1 MANIKT
7 DHDDIYAVSRAIFL
21 HLPQRKALLEM
32 TLEKAD
38 LEDIFIELT
47 ESSAIM
53 LKPKPQKG
61 SRHESRNRKG
71 RWLTI
76 DGGVKT

>member
-1 MANIKT
+1 
-7 DHDDIYAVSRAIFL
+7 
-21 HLPQRKALLEM
+21 M

-47 ESSAIM
+47 ESKAPIM
-53 LKPKPQKG
+53 LETKTAK
-61 SRHESRNRKG
+61 RAHESRNRGKG

-76 DGGVKT
+76 DGG